1 LHPRG
6 PQTDEKG
13 EREITRGERKR
24 AEREREGGKRDRD
37 RERDR
42 GRTRTMQKKTPKH
55 RLKDSK

>member
-24 AEREREGGKRDRD
+24 AEREREREGKEREIGREIGGG
-37 RERDR
+37 R
-42 GRTRTMQKKTPKH
+42 GRYKKQLPNTA
-55 RLKDSK
+55 